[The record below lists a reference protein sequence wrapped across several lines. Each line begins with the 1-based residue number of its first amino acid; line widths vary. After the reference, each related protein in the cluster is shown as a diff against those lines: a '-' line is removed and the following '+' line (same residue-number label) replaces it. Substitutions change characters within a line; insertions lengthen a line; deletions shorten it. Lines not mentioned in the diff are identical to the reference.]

1 MRKFIRVHNGYRPIA
16 VSTEM
21 LRLVETYERMEE
33 FSECVTEIGIR
44 FTYADNSVVEIN
56 FKDPKT
62 IETLEEEAEGEG
74 IDTKDMDN
82 YVLKRIRN
90 IHIHQYHEVI
100 GILTHLEEK

>member
-1 MRKFIRVHNGYRPIA
+1 MGKFIRVHNGYRPIA

-21 LRLVETYERMEE
+21 LRLVETYEHMEE

-44 FTYADNSVVEIN
+44 FTYTDNSVVEIN

-62 IETLEEEAEGEG
+62 IEILEEEAEGEG
-74 IDTKDMDN
+74 IGIKDLDN

-90 IHIHQYHEVI
+90 IHIQQYGEI
-100 GILTHLEEK
+100 ISTLTHLE

>member
-21 LRLVETYERMEE
+21 LRLVETYERGES
-33 FSECVTEIGIR
+33 SECVTEIGIR
-44 FTYADNSVVEIN
+44 FKYADNSIVEIN

-62 IETLEEEAEGEG
+62 IKILEEEAEGEG
-74 IDTKDMDN
+74 IAIKDMDN

-90 IHIHQYHEVI
+90 IHVQQYYEI
-100 GILTHLEEK
+100 MSILTHLEEK